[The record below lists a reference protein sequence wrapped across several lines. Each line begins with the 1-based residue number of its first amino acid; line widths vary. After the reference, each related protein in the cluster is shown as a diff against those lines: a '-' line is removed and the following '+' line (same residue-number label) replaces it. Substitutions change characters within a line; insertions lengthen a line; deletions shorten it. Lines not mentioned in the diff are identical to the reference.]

1 MQTRMERLQKAK
13 IKNKIIISTVL
24 IGAGVLIIIG
34 VSYKYLY

>member
-13 IKNKIIISTVL
+13 KKNKIIISTVL